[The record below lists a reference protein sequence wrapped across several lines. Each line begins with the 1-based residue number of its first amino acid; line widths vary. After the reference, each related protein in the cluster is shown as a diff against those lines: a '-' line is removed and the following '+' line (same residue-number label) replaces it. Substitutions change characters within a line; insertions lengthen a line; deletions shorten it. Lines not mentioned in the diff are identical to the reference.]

1 MAKQQN
7 ERDTTLDSWS
17 HNPPDRA
24 AHKRGEHKANKT
36 KNNCG
41 KFSKL
46 NYLFFLKT
54 FPVFITSQAVY
65 NVQTKILFLSR
76 VLVSSC
82 AKTSHLAHERSE
94 ERSLTNTINKSEP
107 EVIQLFAISMQTPRR
122 SLTVKWGE
130 ICDLPSSS
138 IDFLVTFLS
147 LSLVIKTTESGGQM
161 NGTLGWTRN
170 EKTISVMMLFLCAAI
185 SLALDSTAPPHD
197 TMIDFSC
204 WAVTRIKCTR
214 WWTFSSVTLSVYTNN
229 LT

>member
-1 MAKQQN
+1 MASELSGMAKQQN

-24 AHKRGEHKANKT
+24 AHKRGENKANKT

-107 EVIQLFAISMQTPRR
+107 EVIQLFAISMLRLDDQVWRLNEGKFAIYRARR
-122 SLTVKWGE
+122 LT
-130 ICDLPSSS
+130 
-138 IDFLVTFLS
+138 F
-147 LSLVIKTTESGGQM
+147 
-161 NGTLGWTRN
+161 
-170 EKTISVMMLFLCAAI
+170 
-185 SLALDSTAPPHD
+185 
-197 TMIDFSC
+197 
-204 WAVTRIKCTR
+204 
-214 WWTFSSVTLSVYTNN
+214 
-229 LT
+229 